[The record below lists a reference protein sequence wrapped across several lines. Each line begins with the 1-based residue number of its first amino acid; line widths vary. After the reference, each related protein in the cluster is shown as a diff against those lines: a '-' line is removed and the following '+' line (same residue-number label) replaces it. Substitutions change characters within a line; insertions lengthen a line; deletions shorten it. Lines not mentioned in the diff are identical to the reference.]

1 MLELAS
7 SRLKVLKL
15 VLNNPQPVLEWVNE
29 ILDSDD
35 REHLCNDGQSE
46 QCEESKEENEF
57 SQHGDDTDNH
67 A

>member
-29 ILDSDD
+29 ILDSND
-35 REHLCNDGQSE
+35 REYLCNDGQSE
-46 QCEESKEENEF
+46 QCEESKEENEL

>member
-1 MLELAS
+1 VLELAS

-29 ILDSDD
+29 ILDSND
-35 REHLCNDGQSE
+35 REYLCNDGQSE
-46 QCEESKEENEF
+46 QCEESKEENEL